1 MNLPDEAATAAV
13 GSWLARQLRGGDVV
27 ALSGGLGSGKTTFVR
42 HLLAALGH
50 EGEVP
55 SPSFAIVQS
64 YDHMMLEV
72 WHADLY
78 RIEDPAELAEIG
90 LDSIGDDAAL
100 LVEWPERAGP
110 SAWPDALGLTLE
122 ITGPEQRRLTA
133 IVPAA
138 WEGRWPPPPT
148 SQ

>member
-1 MNLPDEAATAAV
+1 MNLPDEAATATLGA
-13 GSWLARQLRGGDVV
+13 WLARQLKGGDVI
-27 ALSGGLGSGKTTFVR
+27 ALSGGLGAGKTTLVR
-42 HLLAALGH
+42 HLLATLGH

-55 SPSFAIVQS
+55 SPSFAIVQP
-64 YDHMMLEV
+64 YDHMMLAV

-78 RIEDPAELAEIG
+78 RIEDPSELAEIG

-138 WEGRWPPPPT
+138 WEGRWPPPPFPR
-148 SQ
+148 